1 MTTLA
6 TSVGTLT
13 EERGLDV
20 VRLSL
25 HAQAIE
31 NPQTG
36 FCRRLRRPITL
47 RAVKCPKYWMVSAR
61 LPLAHG
67 TAPDLENAV
76 ADFMRDWED
85 RLRWLEEGER
95 EGTLSPGALHELQ
108 LARRLM
114 V

>member
-6 TSVGTLT
+6 MSVGTLT

-31 NPQTG
+31 NRQTG
-36 FCRRLRRPITL
+36 FSCRLKRPITL
-47 RAVKCPKYWMVSAR
+47 RAVKCPKYWVVSAR

-67 TAPDLENAV
+67 TAPDLEDAV

-85 RLRWLEEGER
+85 RLHWLEEGER
-95 EGTLSPGALHELQ
+95 EGTLSSGALNEVRL
-108 LARRLM
+108 LRRLM